1 MIWCQPGGHLA
12 KDITSDTE
20 EREKA
25 DFVQGQEKL
34 QTLEK
39 NMGSLSRDWGD
50 RAEPW
55 ALAHRLYKEQQ

>member
-34 QTLEK
+34 QAPEK
-39 NMGSLSRDWGD
+39 ECGESLLGLGRQD
-50 RAEPW
+50 
-55 ALAHRLYKEQQ
+55 